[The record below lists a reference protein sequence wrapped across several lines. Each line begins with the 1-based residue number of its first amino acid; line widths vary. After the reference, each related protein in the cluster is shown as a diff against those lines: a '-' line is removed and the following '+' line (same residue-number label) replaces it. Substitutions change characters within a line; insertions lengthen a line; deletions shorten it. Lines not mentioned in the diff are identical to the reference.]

1 VLTEE
6 KDALSNLIP
15 STKKKMILALKI
27 DKGKSEHQGTH
38 IYTISRG

>member
-15 STKKKMILALKI
+15 STKKEMILALNI
-27 DKGKSEHQGTH
+27 AKGKSEHQGTH
-38 IYTISRG
+38 IYYQ

>member
-15 STKKKMILALKI
+15 STKRQMILALKI
-27 DKGKSEHQGTH
+27 DKGNSEHQGTH
-38 IYTISRG
+38 IYYQ

>member
-15 STKKKMILALKI
+15 STKKEMILALKI

-38 IYTISRG
+38 IYYQ